1 MRNIDL
7 HTEKKAEGVAAL
19 GMFRAIRRPL
29 GNVDTDNPR
38 YSVEL
43 RLADGSSPVMTAYC
57 VSGGQ
62 CDELIRIFMSE

>member
-1 MRNIDL
+1 VRNIEW
-7 HTEKKAEGVAAL
+7 HTERKAEDVAAL

-29 GNVDTDNPR
+29 GNVGMGDPR

-62 CDELIRIFMSE
+62 CDSLIRIFMSE